1 MVPTTPLPSAGP
13 VTPKT
18 AIRTAQKIE
27 NGSSRFLVPS
37 STTIGMNN
45 VETPQTT
52 SRLKMFDPVT
62 LLTATSLLPANAAV
76 TLTASSGR
84 LVPMETMVSPTIK
97 GGMRSRRAT
106 AEAPST
112 K

>member
-1 MVPTTPLPSAGP
+1 MTPTTPAPSAAP
-13 VTPKT
+13 VMPKA
-18 AIRTAQKIE
+18 AINAAQKIE
-27 NGSSRFLVPS
+27 KGSCRRRVSS
-37 STTIGMNN
+37 STTIGRNS

-52 SRLKMFDPVT
+52 IKLKMFDPVT
-62 LLTATSLLPANAAV
+62 LLTATSLLPAKAAV